1 MSPGLPNRSSPDSPE
16 ARALRRAR
24 LIRFA
29 LIALGVALLLDVT
42 WEIVTIWVPA
52 IQNGEAPIGYDFG
65 IYVDRTRSWLDGEG
79 FYRARQLAGPYV
91 IENGD
96 SLYPPPA
103 ILLFLPWALGAPAV
117 LWWLIPSAAIA
128 LSLRKLRPPLWGW
141 VILIGLVLVYGR
153 TLIAIILGNPSIW
166 GFAAILAGAAYGWP
180 ALGALVKPVLAPFAL
195 IGAGRRSWWIGL
207 ALVAVAAVAFAP
219 MWPDYF
225 RVVSDAR
232 NSRDIWYVIGEVPS
246 AAALALVGWASARR
260 QAQGQRRGPLSWAI
274 PRRPSPFTASLG
286 AQIGSPVAVREEGGI
301 ARARDDGPTRVARI
315 D

>member
-1 MSPGLPNRSSPDSPE
+1 MSPPFVHPSPVSAE
-16 ARALRRAR
+16 ERALRRAR

-29 LIALGVALLLDVT
+29 VIALGVALLIDIAF
-42 WEIVTIWVPA
+42 EIVTVWVPA
-52 IQNGEAPIGYDFG
+52 VQRGEAPIGYDLG
-65 IYVDRTRSWLDGEG
+65 IYVNRTRSWLDGEG

-117 LWWLIPSAAIA
+117 LWWLIPFAVVV

-141 VILIGLVLVYGR
+141 VLLVLPVLVYGR

-180 ALGALVKPVLAPFAL
+180 ALGALIKPVLAPFAL

-207 ALVAVAAVAFAP
+207 AVVAVVALAFAP
-219 MWPDYF
+219 MWPDYG
-225 RVVSDAR
+225 RALANAHNDR
-232 NSRDIWYVIGEVPS
+232 EIWYVVGEIPT
-246 AAALALVGWASARR
+246 AAVLSIVAWALARRVNRGNGPISSAL
-260 QAQGQRRGPLSWAI
+260 AV
-274 PRRPSPFTASLG
+274 
-286 AQIGSPVAVREEGGI
+286 PVVAAGKRLRAGF
-301 ARARDDGPTRVARI
+301 ARAHDPVGLAARSIVDD
-315 D
+315 